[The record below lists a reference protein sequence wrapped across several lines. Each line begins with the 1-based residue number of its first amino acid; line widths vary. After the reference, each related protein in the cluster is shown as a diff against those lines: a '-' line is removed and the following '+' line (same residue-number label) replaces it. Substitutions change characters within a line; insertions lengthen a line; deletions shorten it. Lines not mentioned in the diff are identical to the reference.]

1 MWASGPWRDTEAHAS
16 PRNIHPQKSPRRIK
30 LGGGFCDYLGD
41 HTYSTKHECVDVAR
55 LPLRSHEVAQRLG
68 DVRLTA

>member
-1 MWASGPWRDTEAHAS
+1 
-16 PRNIHPQKSPRRIK
+16 
-30 LGGGFCDYLGD
+30 LGE